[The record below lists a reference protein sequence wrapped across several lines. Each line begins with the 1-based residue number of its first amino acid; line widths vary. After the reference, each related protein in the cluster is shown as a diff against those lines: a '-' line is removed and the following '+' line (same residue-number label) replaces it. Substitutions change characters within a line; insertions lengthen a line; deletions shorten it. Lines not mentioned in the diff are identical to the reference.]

1 MRDLDRYLRD
11 ELGESEELGGPEHWR
26 PEDLEEPVDEAA
38 FGAVIN
44 EARNGPQPEREN
56 PRVRS
61 PEPVPSTPDPN
72 RPAPRAPQPPPRSA
86 QSASSSRVNLD
97 AVVGP
102 DALARGQQ
110 GAELRAADEQAETE
124 RTRSRRM
131 RIAGLVLGLLGARQ
145 IGMGLMGGSQLV
157 DDKGRRDQVRLRE
170 EIEQGAT
177 RSRADLAAQR
187 AADRQAILDAAGVEQ
202 QRTENELA
210 ERRVSAQEAGVSSLT
225 GYRANQSLQGQG
237 RLDLARDTQA
247 FREENERLK
256 RVAAERRARINAGQD
271 PDGAPIERPGAAPG
285 PDGAPVAG
293 VHPDALMIQNFL
305 NTRRD
310 LIRPMAEAEAAATGR
325 SVEDVEWGIAVNH
338 WNQLPEKQKN
348 QLRATMAAPET
359 STHAVTRDEHEG
371 DVEAQHVIPGW
382 TRSANPPLL
391 NAAERTHARDAA
403 PQMDTIRR
411 ASRQLEAIA
420 REANTADWMGA
431 AVNYRTERMNLAAQ
445 LHGQL
450 IDAMRDIGNY
460 GVPQEFEIRR
470 MEGLS
475 PTPDGWR
482 SWVNG
487 AGAAYRNMRGVYE
500 ASFADKMRYWGYT
513 RAARGGGQG
522 GVSPGQS
529 TGNVGGWTL
538 VGRTAAGDF
547 VYERNGQRRVRRAP
561 R

>member
-86 QSASSSRVNLD
+86 QPAASSRVNLD

-256 RVAAERRARINAGQD
+256 RVAAERRARINAGQN
-271 PDGAPIERPGAAPG
+271 PDDAPITRPGAASG

-310 LIRPMAEAEAAATGR
+310 LIGPMAEAEAADSGR
-325 SVEDVEWGIAVNH
+325 PVEDVAWGIAVNH

-348 QLRATMAAPET
+348 QLRAAMAAPET
-359 STHAVTRDEHEG
+359 STHAVTHDEHEAAAG
-371 DVEAQHVIPGW
+371 ESHRIGGW
-382 TRSANPPLL
+382 TRSPDAPRLGQ
-391 NAAERTHARDAA
+391 AERTEARSLAG
-403 PQMDTIRR
+403 
-411 ASRQLEAIA
+411 AIA
-420 REANTADWMGA
+420 ELSQNTREMERLAREVSAGETAAARANLYSERA
-431 AVNYRTERMNLAAQ
+431 ARAQ
-445 LHGQL
+445 ALHESITVRLRQ
-450 IDAMRDIGNY
+450 IGHY
-460 GVPQEFEIRR
+460 GVPQNAEMERMAALAPPIASAQTLVGTAPNHYRAIR
-470 MEGLS
+470 G
-475 PTPDGWR
+475 
-482 SWVNG
+482 V
-487 AGAAYRNMRGVYE
+487 AQQGAAHQMR
-500 ASFADKMRYWGYT
+500 AWGYE
-513 RAARGGGQG
+513 RGGGG

-547 VYERNGQRRVRRAP
+547 VYERNGQRRIRRAP